1 MAIGK
6 ASDMVIYQAEFQ
18 SGLIEGLNQNVALFN
33 EQTRGAIQLVPAA
46 LKGHFGKAAFFK
58 DVSSLVTRRDITS
71 TAGVTDLAMTQ
82 DENISVK
89 LNRKIGPVAQTL
101 DAIKK
106 AGLTEAQASFAFGQL
121 AASRKM
127 KDMVNSALIAVEAA
141 IQGNTA
147 MNLDITGEATKTA
160 STGALVRTLAKF
172 GDMAGDIVCWI
183 GHSKPYYDIL
193 NGMISDKVTGLADLV
208 TIQGGIPATLGRAF
222 VITDAPALTDA
233 NGSLA
238 DTYNTLGL
246 VSGAVVVTESEA
258 DSFATE
264 IVTGLENLAR
274 RWQSEYG
281 YNVECKGFKWDIA
294 NGGINP
300 SDATLGTT
308 TNWDQVAYDDKLT
321 AGVRLVTQ

>member
-1 MAIGK
+1 
-6 ASDMVIYQAEFQ
+6 
-18 SGLIEGLNQNVALFN
+18 
-33 EQTRGAIQLVPAA
+33 
-46 LKGHFGKAAFFK
+46 
-58 DVSSLVTRRDITS
+58 
-71 TAGVTDLAMTQ
+71 
-82 DENISVK
+82 
-89 LNRKIGPVAQTL
+89 
-101 DAIKK
+101 
-106 AGLTEAQASFAFGQL
+106 
-121 AASRKM
+121 
-127 KDMVNSALIAVEAA
+127 
-141 IQGNTA
+141 
-147 MNLDITGEATKTA
+147 
-160 STGALVRTLAKF
+160 VRTLAKF

-233 NGSLA
+233 NGSAA